1 MKVFGLYNFE
11 TIDSINEKGRLHLS
25 HKRVNKLFKHQENEA
40 MENFKLIGEI
50 SLTLLGPIN

>member
-25 HKRVNKLFKHQENEA
+25 HKRVNKLFKH
-40 MENFKLIGEI
+40 
-50 SLTLLGPIN
+50 